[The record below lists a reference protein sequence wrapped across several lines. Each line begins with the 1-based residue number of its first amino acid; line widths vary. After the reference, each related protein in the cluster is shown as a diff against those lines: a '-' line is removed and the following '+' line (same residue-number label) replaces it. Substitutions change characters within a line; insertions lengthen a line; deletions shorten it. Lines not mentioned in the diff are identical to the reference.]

1 MVKPWKIAVPVTCL
15 LLAII
20 LISAFVPGG
29 WANKSEKVPDGYSK
43 TAEGSLVPIKSQPAQ
58 SNGGGGGGGG
68 GGGSYAPIS
77 QKPLPADAN
86 VGCLEFGDEAT
97 CGNCGRWA
105 NGGSDDSVRNN
116 NLKNKFITDPG
127 GGVGYGVSTDISGNS
142 GEWAYMCMDWTA
154 GSTIMSKAEQDFK
167 TSSGDDVYFGVGTDG
182 CSQTGNMGGCY
193 RITYAEAGT
202 GTATQ
207 PKDLIVQ
214 AVNSGGDV
222 HCPQFDLQVGVGGTG
237 AFNNCHG
244 SDVSMFSGNEFGEE
258 YGGWKNKADCSKSPN
273 YPKND
278 AAAKAA
284 GDNLVDLCELSFDRK
299 FRGENGANSVI
310 RKMSQVTCPTEL
322 TNITNIRRADQDN
335 LGYDHNTKGSAISGG
350 QVDNPTADC
359 GFNTGG
365 DGSNCLSRMMD
376 CRKPSAAF
384 KDNVDVDNMVDGQR
398 LIPACVNDG
407 YTRIV
412 SDCGGA
418 GCYW

>member
-1 MVKPWKIAVPVTCL
+1 MVDAWKIAVPITVLIIATVL
-15 LLAII
+15 L
-20 LISAFVPGG
+20 SAFVPGG
-29 WANKSEKVPDGYSK
+29 WASASSNS
-43 TAEGSLVPIKSQPAQ
+43 SQPTYTIQGSKQAD
-58 SNGGGGGGGG
+58 
-68 GGGSYAPIS
+68 GSYVPLPPQS
-77 QKPLPADAN
+77 QKPLPEDSN

-97 CGNCGRWA
+97 CGNCGSCA
-105 NGGSDDSVRNN
+105 NAGSDYTVRNN
-116 NLKNKFITDPG
+116 NLNTKFITDPG
-127 GGVGYGVSTDISGNS
+127 NNVGYGVSTDISGNS

-154 GSTIMSKAEQDFK
+154 GSSHLTKAEQDFK
-167 TSSGDDVYFGVGTDG
+167 KSSGEDVYFGVGTDG

-193 RITYAEAGT
+193 RISYAEAGT
-202 GTATQ
+202 GTATLS
-207 PKDLIVQ
+207 KDLIVQ

-258 YGGWKNKADCSKSPN
+258 YGGWKNKDDCSKSPE
-273 YPKND
+273 YPKNN

-322 TNITNIRRADQDN
+322 TNVTNIRRADQND
-335 LGYDHNTKGSAISGG
+335 LGYDHNTKGSAIPGG

-412 SDCGGA
+412 SDCGGE